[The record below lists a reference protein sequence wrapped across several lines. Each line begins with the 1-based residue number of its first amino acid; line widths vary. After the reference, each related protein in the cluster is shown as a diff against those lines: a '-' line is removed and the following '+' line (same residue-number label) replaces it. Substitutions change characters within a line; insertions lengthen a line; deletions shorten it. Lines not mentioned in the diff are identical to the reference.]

1 MHATIPVASLG
12 VSPIMRREIRI
23 SLQIIAVIAVVL
35 MLAPSLG
42 QAAPP
47 STGSIDGYVKNAST
61 LAPIVG
67 ARVDVLTTTKY
78 DITDATGYYK
88 ITSVSTGTYS
98 VKASATGYTDLTVPG
113 VVVAKGVTTR
123 QNFNLVPKP
132 ASGYVDGYVFDSVTL
147 SAISGAHATL
157 VGTSFAADT
166 NAIGLF
172 NITADPGTYTIKVTK
187 SGYSDYTY
195 SSQVTVVSSQ
205 LTHAGDAYMVKAV
218 LRLPIP
224 IERAS
229 AVWTGSLALIFAGI
243 GPLGPLTQV
252 VKYNPATDTPTTV
265 TNIFGSGRSDT
276 SAVWS
281 SQYSSAYV
289 FGGQTSTGA
298 ALREVV
304 KYNPVD
310 DSKTVISTGL
320 PTAVYGTSAVM
331 SGSYGYIF
339 GGRYLKNG
347 QVTYVQDIVRWDPA
361 TSTST
366 KLTAK
371 LPSARAFTSAA
382 YDGRYAYVFGG
393 MISGGSSIN
402 EVVRFD
408 PTNNQVTLL
417 STRLPYGL
425 VESAAV
431 RDGGNILL
439 LGGTTNGLSA
449 YDTVLEFNISTQAVN
464 VKTQKLPT
472 TLCWES
478 AVNDGYTNWLF
489 GGSTQPTTVAI
500 DTITRY
506 HNYIAAPNFGV
517 EPYDVFVG
525 GMVNAAGGNQVI
537 SAEDMT
543 VQGRGFKI
551 AIGRTYNSQLAD
563 KLGPMGYG
571 WTFNYN
577 TNVKEQTYG
586 DVLLTQACGSQH
598 LFVKKSDGTFV
609 RPPGLTDKLTK
620 DYSSGVYTLWSLDG
634 SKTVFS
640 SQGKLAYQ
648 MDKNSNKL
656 NFVYD
661 QAGKLIR
668 VADDSGQYIKI
679 VYNSDGL
686 ILKTFDQMGQSYYY
700 NYTTALNG
708 DKCLSEVGQ
717 QNITSP
723 LVHMTYLQNSRRMD
737 TIRYFV
743 VNKYVARYDD
753 IVLVDD
759 CTNFSYDAS
768 GRVTQVW
775 KFESAEFDFP
785 QPIYPAVMQYKIDFT
800 NRTSTKA
807 TCSLDKIMTV
817 TMNVDGLP
825 IKISGAPIAANV
837 GSGGGCTG
845 SSLFPGKE
853 GNENLTLT
861 WNKQFQ
867 IETSTDGNSNTYRT
881 DYNSY
886 GQPIKVTDPYLKFTS
901 YEVKVVDTSSQYIA
915 LLMNVTDALGNKT
928 QYLYDA
934 KGNNVKVI
942 DALGDYTQSWY
953 DAYGLVNKTADK
965 KGYAT
970 TYTYDSD
977 GSWGAVKGGS
987 GGYTYWMTSQYTTA
1001 RSYSPTQSAQISFA
1015 NGPMSYDTG
1024 VAYMWKEYTEKPVQ
1038 EISLKMYCA
1047 AYSHNNATYGGGYGD
1062 IMDAGVRMNLFD
1074 SDGSNYASY
1083 TYWLACWYLTADT
1096 RSVPDSNTIKIW
1108 GKPPVSQWVSI
1119 SRNPST
1125 DWPSIDWSKCAKTRV
1140 DLYFYASFAYHDYLT
1155 LYFDDFSI
1163 DNAVTNGAFVTDHF
1177 DSHGFLTSV
1186 TSPLGATSQYGYDPL
1201 GQTLDTT
1208 TPTGEKTTYEYSY
1221 GQLIN
1226 TTYPNGAYDR
1236 VVRSFQGEPLRRI
1249 ISGVATT
1256 YDINVTLRTYNSITD
1271 SLNHTTR
1278 YYYNSMGFLTK
1289 VVDAN
1294 GHAYT
1299 FTYELGRP
1307 KTVTLPMGEVATVW
1321 YDHAGNVFQRKDP
1334 SGNITQFNYS
1344 KLNQLYLTVYPNGD
1358 SVTCTYDTLGR
1369 LINMTG
1375 PSGWER
1381 TTYDALGRAVNVWT
1395 HYNRVPVKG
1404 GHPYDVT
1411 ENLTYDKNGN
1421 VVSDMFKDAHI
1432 TLWNNYTYDAVD
1444 RLSRMSTSQGLS
1456 WSFFYDKDGRRSSM
1470 LAPTTIP
1477 GGPVYNTTYA
1487 YDSMGNVLY
1496 INVSS
1501 LGGGY
1506 LPGSYSYEYDQ
1517 LGRVIEASDFT
1528 GTTTYAYDMIGQ
1540 LTSYA
1545 HNGTWTNLTYDAV
1558 GNRIAESVGPSV
1570 TTYSYNANDE
1580 LTSASDGSSY
1590 LYDGNG
1596 NVVSATAQGMTRYFT
1611 YDYENRMISATAPGT
1626 AYYNYSGDGRLMGY
1640 SSLGFGCTAFV
1651 YSHMPGLATVVM
1663 RADVSSGYGTLYWNV
1678 PGTDE
1683 PLGIAYTTDRSV
1695 SPYLTFVDGLA
1706 NTRYAV
1712 SADNSL
1718 DWYAQSYSPFGEMAN
1733 DPAGHNY
1740 IWCDLPSFQGRR
1752 FDPFT
1757 NAYDFRARYYD
1768 QATGRFD
1775 QRDPLPSYG
1784 ASAYVFVTNNPL
1796 GLRDPSGMMSFWCT
1810 FKWIFLFIDTF
1821 FFAIGIYVSV
1831 DKETTLG
1838 YKLAVEWQNKAANC
1852 IGQSVLGSGFWCWAS
1867 LVVGVM
1873 YTIAKLYTGM
1883 LSWLGKI
1890 GFVAKL
1896 AGFFATVWGRIAFI
1910 LGYFAFGVAQLLWAG
1925 CR

>member
-1 MHATIPVASLG
+1 
-12 VSPIMRREIRI
+12 MRREIRI
-23 SLQIIAVIAVVL
+23 SLQIVAVIAVVL

-42 QAAPP
+42 QATPP

-78 DITDATGYYK
+78 DMTDATGYYK

-205 LTHAGDAYMVKAV
+205 LKHAGDAYLVKAV
-218 LRLPIP
+218 LKLPIP

-265 TNIFGSGRSDT
+265 TNIFGSARFDT
-276 SAVWS
+276 SAIWS

-298 ALREVV
+298 ALREVI

-320 PTAVYGTSAVM
+320 PTAVYGTSAVW

-393 MISGGSSIN
+393 MISGGNSIN
-402 EVVRFD
+402 EIVRFD
-408 PTNNQVTLL
+408 PTNNQVSLL

-425 VESAAV
+425 MESAAV

-439 LGGTTNGLSA
+439 FGGTSNGLSA

-506 HNYIAAPNFGV
+506 HNYIAVPNFGV

-525 GMVNAAGGNQVI
+525 GMVNAAGGNLVI

-598 LFVKKSDGTFV
+598 LFVKKSDGTYV
-609 RPPGLTDKLTK
+609 CPPGLTDKLTK

-656 NFVYD
+656 NFVHD

-867 IETSTDGNSNTYRT
+867 IETSTDGNSNTYRI

-901 YEVKVVDTSSQYIA
+901 YEIKVVDTSSQYIA

-928 QYLYDA
+928 QYVYDER
-934 KGNNVKVI
+934 GNNVKVI

-953 DAYGLVNKTADK
+953 DAYGLVNKTADR

-977 GSWGAVKGGS
+977 GSWGAIKSGS
-987 GGYTYWMTSQYTTA
+987 GGYTSWMTAKYATT
-1001 RSYSPTQSAQISFA
+1001 RSYSPTQSIQTSFTS
-1015 NGPMSYDTG
+1015 GPMSYDTG
-1024 VAYMWKEYTEKPVQ
+1024 SSIMWKEFTAKPVQ
-1038 EISLKMYCA
+1038 QISVKMYCA
-1047 AYSHNNATYGGGYGD
+1047 AYYHNNDTRGD
-1062 IMDAGVRMNLFD
+1062 IMDAGIRMRLFD
-1074 SDGSNYASY
+1074 SNGVNYANY
-1083 TYWLACWYLTADT
+1083 TYWLACWYKNTNDRT
-1096 RSVPDSNTIKIW
+1096 VPDSNTIKIW
-1108 GKPPVSQWVSI
+1108 NKPTMYQWVTLD
-1119 SRNPST
+1119 RNPST
-1125 DWPSIDWSKCAKTRV
+1125 DWPGIDWNKMAKVRV
-1140 DLYFYASFAYHDYLT
+1140 DLYFYAGWSYGDYLT
-1155 LYFDDFSI
+1155 LFFDDLSV
-1163 DNAVTNGAFVTDHF
+1163 DDAPTHGEFVTDHF
-1177 DSHGFLTSV
+1177 DSHGYLTGV
-1186 TSPLGATSQYGYDPL
+1186 TSPLGATTQYGYDSL
-1201 GQTLDTT
+1201 GQTVDTT

-1221 GQLIN
+1221 GQLVN

-1236 VVRSFQGEPLRRI
+1236 VDRSFQGEPMRRI

-1256 YDINVTLRTYNSITD
+1256 YDINVTLRTYNSVTD
-1271 SLNHTTR
+1271 ALDHTTR

-1294 GHAYT
+1294 GHAYA
-1299 FTYELGRP
+1299 FTYELGRA
-1307 KTVTLPMGEVATVW
+1307 KAVALPMGEVATVW
-1321 YDHAGNVFQRKDP
+1321 YDHAGNVVQRKDP
-1334 SGNITQFNYS
+1334 SGNITQYS
-1344 KLNQLYLTVYPNGD
+1344 YDKLNRLYQTLYPNGD
-1358 SVTCTYDTLGR
+1358 KVISTYDALGR
-1369 LINMTG
+1369 LVNMTG
-1375 PSGWER
+1375 PSGWEK
-1381 TTYDALGRAVNVWT
+1381 TAYDALGRAVNVWT
-1395 HYNRVPVKG
+1395 HYNFIPGKIG
-1404 GHPYDVT
+1404 GAAYDVT
-1411 ENLTYDKNGN
+1411 ESLTYDKNGN
-1421 VVSDMFKDAHI
+1421 VVSDKFKDAHI
-1432 TLWNNYTYDAVD
+1432 TFWNNYTYDAVN

-1477 GGPVYNTTYA
+1477 GGPVYNTTYV

-1501 LGGGY
+1501 QGGGY
-1506 LPGSYSYEYDQ
+1506 LPGSYSYESDQ
-1517 LGRVIEASDFT
+1517 LGRVTKATDFT
-1528 GTTTYAYDMIGQ
+1528 GTTTYAYDAIGQ

-1545 HNGTWTNLTYDAV
+1545 HNGTWTNLTYDPV
-1558 GNRIAESVGPSV
+1558 GNRITESVGPTV

-1590 LYDGNG
+1590 KYDGNG
-1596 NVVSATAQGMTRYFT
+1596 NAVSVTSQGMTSYFT
-1611 YDYENRMISATAPGT
+1611 YDYENRMISAAVPGP
-1626 AYYNYSGDGRLMGY
+1626 AYYNYSGDGRLMSY
-1640 SSLGFGCTAFV
+1640 SSLGFGCIAFV

-1663 RADVSSGYGTLYWNV
+1663 RADRSGGTDCLYWNV

-1683 PLGIAYTTDRSV
+1683 PLGFAYYYWAHGSL
-1695 SPYLTFVDGLA
+1695 SPYFTFVDGLA

-1712 SADNSL
+1712 AADNSMG
-1718 DWYAQSYSPFGEMAN
+1718 WYAQSYSPFGEMAN
-1733 DPAGHNY
+1733 DPAAYNY

-1752 FDPFT
+1752 FDPYANT
-1757 NAYDFRARYYD
+1757 YDFRARYYD

-1784 ASAYVFVTNNPL
+1784 ASAYVFVFNNPL
-1796 GLRDPSGMMSFWCT
+1796 TGRDPSGEYGDTKIGLPCWKGGWWPIGTLYWSMD
-1810 FKWIFLFIDTF
+1810 KFINKLATSLVLNPVAVIGC
-1821 FFAIGIYVSV
+1821 AIGAVYYCGYLLWSALVSAFLGQMYIAWPLL
-1831 DKETTLG
+1831 TTWGWCALS
-1838 YKLAVEWQNKAANC
+1838 YCAAN
-1852 IGQSVLGSGFWCWAS
+1852 F
-1867 LVVGVM
+1867 
-1873 YTIAKLYTGM
+1873 
-1883 LSWLGKI
+1883 
-1890 GFVAKL
+1890 L
-1896 AGFFATVWGRIAFI
+1896 AYLALAALQAFK
-1910 LGYFAFGVAQLLWAG
+1910 
-1925 CR
+1925 CK